1 MGGTGGVLVF
11 LTIVGGFFG
20 FMFVLA
26 FLTASARAPRRVRDY
41 GWPLETGE
49 PAPFLD
55 LLLRLVWGV
64 VIVAALMTLP
74 LAALSLVVAAIPVV
88 FGSQLGLPEILRDFL
103 TAEFIYGIVIAA
115 SLFVGLVLFISLLI
129 GELISERKRRF
140 LDEP

>member
-1 MGGTGGVLVF
+1 
-11 LTIVGGFFG
+11 
-20 FMFVLA
+20 MFVLA
-26 FLTASARAPRRVRDY
+26 FLTASARSPRRVRDY

-74 LAALSLVVAAIPVV
+74 LAALSLVVASIPWI
-88 FGSQLGLPEILRDFL
+88 FGSQLGLPGILRDFL

-115 SLFVGLVLFISLLI
+115 SLVVGLVLFMSLLI
-129 GELISERKRRF
+129 GELLSERKRRF

>member
-26 FLTASARAPRRVRDY
+26 FLTANARAPRRVRDY
-41 GWPLETGE
+41 GWPPETDV

-64 VIVAALMTLP
+64 VIVAALMTWP
-74 LAALSLVVAAIPVV
+74 LATLTLVVAAIPVV

-115 SLFVGLVLFISLLI
+115 SLVVGLVLFMSLLI